1 MSYRTGRNAT
11 NLRTTMPDNELR
23 EQLAGLHA
31 DSFGWAVACCRGDA
45 GLAEDV
51 LQIAYLKVL
60 QGKARFDGRAALR
73 TWWFAV
79 IRRTAA
85 DEHRRLWWRRLK
97 HTAWA
102 EKLLPTAPE
111 PESAGTELDRSHRQ
125 AWFERAL
132 AVLPA
137 RQREVLHLVFYQDL
151 TIEQAAAVMRV
162 SLGSARTHY
171 HRGKQRLRQLL
182 AASEVNH
189 GSDQGTRSPAVV
201 L

>member
-1 MSYRTGRNAT
+1 MDENA
-11 NLRTTMPDNELR
+11 MQ

-31 DSFGWAVACCRGDA
+31 DSFGWAVACCGGDA
-45 GLAEDV
+45 LLAEDV
-51 LQIAYLKVL
+51 LQIAYLKVM
-60 QGKARFDGRAALR
+60 QGRARFDGRAALR

-79 IRRTAA
+79 IRHTAA
-85 DEHRRLWWRRLK
+85 DERRRLWWRRLK

-111 PESAGTELDRSHRQ
+111 PEAAGAELDRSQRQ

-132 AVLPA
+132 TLLPV
-137 RQREVLHLVFYQDL
+137 RQREVLHLVFYQEL

-171 HRGKQRLRQLL
+171 HRGKLRLRELL
-182 AASEVNH
+182 AAAEVKH
-189 GSDQGTRSPAVV
+189 ASDQGTGSPAVV